1 MSAGQFSL
9 PSQTFGGRP
18 ARRVQVA
25 RARREVDAAV
35 AAVTTVQAPRVSF
48 WRRLSDHLMQ
58 SRIDWA
64 TGGRDLDGP
73 R

>member
-18 ARRVQVA
+18 ARRIQVA
-25 RARREVDAAV
+25 RARRDEV
-35 AAVTTVQAPRVSF
+35 AAVVPVTGPQVSF
-48 WRRLSDHLMQ
+48 WQRLSDQLMR

-64 TGGRDLDGP
+64 TGGRGLDAP
-73 R
+73 H

>member
-18 ARRVQVA
+18 ARRIQVA
-25 RARREVDAAV
+25 RARREDV

>member
-25 RARREVDAAV
+25 RARREVDAT
-35 AAVTTVQAPRVSF
+35 VTTVHAPRVSF

-58 SRIDWA
+58 TRIDWA